1 MQTILT
7 VVHLFLALGLIGLVL
22 IQHGK
27 GADMGAAFGSGASA
41 TVFGARGSGNFLSR
55 TTAILAA
62 LFFVTSMVLAY
73 YASQVS
79 GPQGLMDQMDQV
91 PVAPVTVPPMKREEI
106 PGIDQM
112 PAPVPGPTPSAEVP
126 AVDAPVPLQESAPV
140 ALTPAAMEVSE
151 EKVDVVA
158 PLVEQP
164 PAEQAVPALAPA
176 ESPAPKQ

>member
-73 YASQVS
+73 YASQV
-79 GPQGLMDQMDQV
+79 GEPVGLMDRLNQAPAAPVVVPPVQQQEVPGIGKTLV
-91 PVAPVTVPPMKREEI
+91 PVT
-106 PGIDQM
+106 
-112 PAPVPGPTPSAEVP
+112 SNEVP
-126 AVDAPVPLQESAPV
+126 AVAVPPVLISEDRAKGD
-140 ALTPAAMEVSE
+140 TPAAS
-151 EKVDVVA
+151 
-158 PLVEQP
+158 
-164 PAEQAVPALAPA
+164 AVPEVEIPA
-176 ESPAPKQ
+176 VKE

>member
-73 YASQVS
+73 YAAQV
-79 GPQGLMDQMDQV
+79 GEPVGLMDKLDQ
-91 PVAPVTVPPMKREEI
+91 
-106 PGIDQM
+106 
-112 PAPVPGPTPSAEVP
+112 TP
-126 AVDAPVPLQESAPV
+126 
-140 ALTPAAMEVSE
+140 
-151 EKVDVVA
+151 VA
-158 PLVEQP
+158 PLVKKPVEVPGVGSVPSPTTGVSGSPEVP
-164 PAEQAVPALAPA
+164 PAVAPVEVVEKIEVVVPSAPA
-176 ESPAPKQ
+176 PEAPAPKDQ

>member
-7 VVHLFLALGLIGLVL
+7 IVHLLLALGLIGLVL

-73 YASQVS
+73 YASQV
-79 GPQGLMDQMDQV
+79 GAPVGLMDKLDQAPVMPKQSPVEVPGIVQV
-91 PVAPVTVPPMKREEI
+91 PS
-106 PGIDQM
+106 
-112 PAPVPGPTPSAEVP
+112 PVPTPAGALEVP
-126 AVDAPVPLQESAPV
+126 SVPNPAEAVGGEETSAP
-140 ALTPAAMEVSE
+140 AAGSGA
-151 EKVDVVA
+151 D
-158 PLVEQP
+158 
-164 PAEQAVPALAPA
+164 AVN
-176 ESPAPKQ
+176 ETKDGGTK

>member
-55 TTAILAA
+55 TTGILAA

-73 YASQVS
+73 YAAQV
-79 GPQGLMDQMDQV
+79 GEPAGLMDTLDQV
-91 PVAPVTVPPMKREEI
+91 PVAPLTKPAEI
-106 PGIDQM
+106 
-112 PAPVPGPTPSAEVP
+112 P
-126 AVDAPVPLQESAPV
+126 AVDPVPSPVKGYTEIPPVAAPVEVIEEVEVVVPPV
-140 ALTPAAMEVSE
+140 AEP
-151 EKVDVVA
+151 
-158 PLVEQP
+158 
-164 PAEQAVPALAPA
+164 
-176 ESPAPKQ
+176 PAPKE

>member
-73 YASQVS
+73 YASQV
-79 GPQGLMDQMDQV
+79 GEPVGLMDQFDQA
-91 PVAPVTVPPMKREEI
+91 PIAPVTVPPVKREEV
-106 PGIDQM
+106 PGIDRV
-112 PAPVPGPTPSAEVP
+112 PAPSTSNEVP
-126 AVDAPVPLQESAPV
+126 AVEIPAASVTEVEVAPVEVPV
-140 ALTPAAMEVSE
+140 ATES
-151 EKVDVVA
+151 
-158 PLVEQP
+158 Q
-164 PAEQAVPALAPA
+164 VPASADVPTIK
-176 ESPAPKQ
+176 E

>member
-55 TTAILAA
+55 TTGILAA

-73 YASQVS
+73 YASQIG
-79 GPQGLMDQMDQV
+79 GPVGLMDTLDQV
-91 PVAPVTVPPMKREEI
+91 PVAPLVKPAEI
-106 PGIDQM
+106 
-112 PAPVPGPTPSAEVP
+112 P
-126 AVDAPVPLQESAPV
+126 AVDPVPSAVSSVKGSPEIPPVAAPVEIIKEVEVVVTPV
-140 ALTPAAMEVSE
+140 TET
-151 EKVDVVA
+151 
-158 PLVEQP
+158 
-164 PAEQAVPALAPA
+164 
-176 ESPAPKQ
+176 PAPKEQ

>member
-73 YASQVS
+73 YASQV
-79 GPQGLMDQMDQV
+79 GEPVGLMDQFDQA
-91 PVAPVTVPPMKREEI
+91 PIAPVTVPPVKREEV
-106 PGIDQM
+106 PGIDQV
-112 PAPVPGPTPSAEVP
+112 PAPSTSNEIPAVEIPAASVTEVEVTPVEVP
-126 AVDAPVPLQESAPV
+126 VTTES
-140 ALTPAAMEVSE
+140 
-151 EKVDVVA
+151 
-158 PLVEQP
+158 Q
-164 PAEQAVPALAPA
+164 VPANTDAA
-176 ESPAPKQ
+176 AVKE

>member
-73 YASQVS
+73 YASQV
-79 GPQGLMDQMDQV
+79 GEPVGLMDRFDQ
-91 PVAPVTVPPMKREEI
+91 APIAPITVPPVKREEV
-106 PGIDQM
+106 PGIEQV
-112 PAPVPGPTPSAEVP
+112 PAPSNLNEVP
-126 AVDAPVPLQESAPV
+126 AVELPAASVTEVKVAPVE
-140 ALTPAAMEVSE
+140 AAVTTEF
-151 EKVDVVA
+151 
-158 PLVEQP
+158 Q
-164 PAEQAVPALAPA
+164 VPASADLPA
-176 ESPAPKQ
+176 VKE